1 MSIGPVVQNVVVTAT
16 TGCRLD
22 LQLISTHARNSEY
35 NPKRFAAVIMRIRK
49 PKTTA
54 LIFASGKMV
63 VTGARAQ
70 CHAWTACKRFSQILQ
85 KLGFPTKIADF
96 KIQNIVSSFDCK
108 FPIRLEGIAVAKF
121 GSVSYEPELFPG
133 LVYRLQV
140 PKVVVLMFA
149 SGKVV
154 LTGAK
159 SEDDISGA
167 FDAIR
172 PWLQSF
178 RVFHD
183 KPIGQNKGDG
193 RGS

>member
-1 MSIGPVVQNVVVTAT
+1 
-16 TGCRLD
+16 
-22 LQLISTHARNSEY
+22 
-35 NPKRFAAVIMRIRK
+35 MRIRE

-63 VTGARAQ
+63 VTGAKAQ
-70 CHAWTACKRFSQILQ
+70 Q
-85 KLGFPTKIADF
+85 IADF

-133 LVYRLQV
+133 LVYRLQA
-140 PKVVVLMFA
+140 PKVVVLIFA

-159 SEDDISGA
+159 SKDDISGA

-178 RVFHD
+178 RILHD
-183 KPIGQNKGDG
+183 KP
-193 RGS
+193 

>member
-1 MSIGPVVQNVVVTAT
+1 
-16 TGCRLD
+16 
-22 LQLISTHARNSEY
+22 
-35 NPKRFAAVIMRIRK
+35 MRIRE

-54 LIFASGKMV
+54 LIFASDKMV
-63 VTGARAQ
+63 VTGAKTQRD
-70 CHAWTACKRFSQILQ
+70 AWAACRKFSQTLQ
-85 KLGFPTKIADF
+85 KPGFPTEIADF

-121 GSVSYEPELFPG
+121 GSVSYEPELYPG
-133 LVYRLQV
+133 LVYRLQA

-159 SEDDISGA
+159 SKDDISGA

-172 PWLQSF
+172 PWLQMLGMSETKSV
-178 RVFHD
+178 RKKQPGSRAWVSIIECISALGHALD
-183 KPIGQNKGDG
+183 PLIIYKGKTVQQQWFPLDLSPYKG
-193 RGS
+193 

>member
-1 MSIGPVVQNVVVTAT
+1 
-16 TGCRLD
+16 
-22 LQLISTHARNSEY
+22 
-35 NPKRFAAVIMRIRK
+35 MRIRE

-63 VTGARAQ
+63 VTGAKAECDAR
-70 CHAWTACKRFSQILQ
+70 TACEKFGRILR
-85 KLGFPTKIADF
+85 KLGFPTEITDF

-140 PKVVVLMFA
+140 PKVVVLIFA

-159 SEDDISGA
+159 SSDDICRA
-167 FDAIR
+167 FDTIR
-172 PWLQSF
+172 PWLQSLFLILCEARLKLIATGF
-178 RVFHD
+178 RVSHD
-183 KPIGQNKGDG
+183 KPTGQTKGG
-193 RGS
+193 

>member
-1 MSIGPVVQNVVVTAT
+1 
-16 TGCRLD
+16 
-22 LQLISTHARNSEY
+22 
-35 NPKRFAAVIMRIRK
+35 
-49 PKTTA
+49 
-54 LIFASGKMV
+54 MV
-63 VTGARAQ
+63 VTGAKAQ
-70 CHAWTACKRFSQILQ
+70 CDARTAYV
-85 KLGFPTKIADF
+85 

-159 SEDDISGA
+159 SKEDISGA

-178 RVFHD
+178 RVIHD
-183 KPIGQNKGDG
+183 KPIGLQKGHG
-193 RGS
+193 HGSQ